1 MSEWWS
7 YGLSDFLLFSPR
19 TYYRLFELYNRAVW
33 PAHVLAVALGV
44 AVLLL
49 LRRPVPAHSRLLAAI
64 LALAWLWIAWAFHY
78 ERYATIN
85 WAATYVAMAFA
96 LEGLAFLWLSASP
109 SRLASEPRL
118 DVPGSTG
125 LILYLFALAVH
136 PLLVVFA
143 GRSWRGTEIFAVA
156 PDPTAIGTLGLLLL
170 SRLPARHPLMLIP
183 FLWCVLTSVTLYA
196 MGSRQAWVVA
206 AAAAAALVA
215 AVYSAFDRSGR

>member
-33 PAHVLAVALGV
+33 PAHIVGIGLGV

-49 LRRPVPAHSRLLAAI
+49 LRRTTPAHSRLLAAN
-64 LALAWLWIAWAFHY
+64 LALVWLWIAWAFHY

-85 WAATYVAMAFA
+85 WAATYFGVAFA

-109 SRLASEPRL
+109 GRLDFEPRL
-118 DVPGSTG
+118 DAAGSTG

-136 PLLVVFA
+136 PILVVFA
-143 GRSWRGTEIFAVA
+143 GRSLRGSEIFAIA

-170 SRLPARHPLMLIP
+170 SRSPSRHLLMLIP

-196 MGSRQAWVVA
+196 MGSSQAWAVA

-215 AVYSAFDRSGR
+215 AIFSALGRSVR